1 MCRTKELGG
10 RRCPQH
16 TDPVK
21 HAAYNAR
28 RRELY
33 AANKKPKADALPT
46 QFPVLD
52 ALRVYPGTDEYNAY
66 HASAVELAKK
76 YIPGYDETRAS
87 SEYYSA
93 DIGTDE
99 YSPLNAVMLYTSHLH
114 RFIKAFLHG
123 ENPEDSKFDFFDK
136 PAAWYKQN
144 IDALDEFISNA
155 DEPNEPRMLYRGLKL
170 PQMESG
176 EVDSYLEEH
185 FPVGGVISQKNYMST
200 SLNADVGY
208 GGFSDAV
215 DKEKFAVDPKRSIV
229 FEIVSKQGAPL
240 TYGTSTYGE
249 DETEVLMPRD
259 AKFKV
264 LSVHKEQPVTYYGNP
279 RFSAFTE
286 QQTTK
291 TIIRLV
297 DAEGDEN

>member
-33 AANKKPKADALPT
+33 AAKKKPKTDALPA

-52 ALRVYPGTDEYNAY
+52 ALRVYPGADEYNAY
-66 HASAVELAKK
+66 HTSAVELAKK

-87 SEYYSA
+87 SEYFAVDYYSE
-93 DIGTDE
+93 E
-99 YSPLNAVMLYTSHLH
+99 YSPLNAAMLYTS
-114 RFIKAFLHG
+114 RFYDPMRAFLHG
-123 ENPEDSKFDFFDK
+123 EVPEENTQAFHEHNT
-136 PAAWYKQN
+136 AWYKKN
-144 IDALDEFISNA
+144 IKALDEFISNA
-155 DEPNEPRMLYRGLKL
+155 DEPAEPRMLYRGLKL
-170 PQMESG
+170 PQMEAK

-215 DKEKFAVDPKRSIV
+215 DKTKFAIDPKRSVV
-229 FEIVSKQGAPL
+229 FEIVSKQGAAL
-240 TYGTSTYGE
+240 TYGTSSFGE
-249 DETEVLMPRD
+249 DETEVLMPRN

-286 QQTTK
+286 QQATK